1 LTGGCYVTGYTEIKE
16 KNMARNKIKKVSPK
30 QIREMVSRIVVQ
42 FEPQRVILFG
52 SYAVG
57 RASPDSDVDLL
68 VVMPVSGSKRQK
80 RIELR
85 MALHDIVASKDI
97 IVVTP
102 EEFDRRKNI
111 VGTIEYP
118 AARDGKVMYVQP

>member
-1 LTGGCYVTGYTEIKE
+1 
-16 KNMARNKIKKVSPK
+16 MARNNIKKVSPK
-30 QIREMVSRIVVQ
+30 QIREMVSRIVAQ

-57 RASPDSDVDLL
+57 RAGPDSDVDLL

-80 RIELR
+80 RLELR

-102 EEFDRRKNI
+102 DEFDRRKNI

-118 AARDGKVMYVQP
+118 AARDGKVMYVQPG